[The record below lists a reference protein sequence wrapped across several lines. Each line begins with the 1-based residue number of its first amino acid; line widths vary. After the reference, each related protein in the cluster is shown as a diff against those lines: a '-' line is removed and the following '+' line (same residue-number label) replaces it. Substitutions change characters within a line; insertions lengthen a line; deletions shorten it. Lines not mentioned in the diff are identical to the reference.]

1 MILSSLLLI
10 IPKVKK
16 WSFKSF
22 LCFFTGLVFG
32 LFISFSDPLIENENL
47 IFIFFCG
54 IISISGMTLPGLSGS
69 FLLLIL
75 GNYNLLLVDSVN
87 VLFYSIINILKLN
100 FDFLNINENIEM
112 LKILFV
118 FVIGC
123 VFGIIA
129 FSKLLGHLLRNF
141 YNNTMVLDYRFCFRT
156 IPVIWLWKK
165 IIFLTDNNGNPLI
178 NEIGKNE
185 IKNYLYFL
193 PEFNSFF
200 QSLQFIIYFNWFY
213 YYSNIRILW
222 KKKIKVYGLVGRD
235 IDYSFSKD
243 YFNEKFKRDKII
255 NSCYKNFDLKEINQF
270 KNLIEQNDI
279 IGLNVTIPYKKSIIK
294 FLDKIDETAK
304 KINAVNTL
312 IFDKKKGI
320 VGYNTDYYGFKKSLI
335 ETLKKPEN
343 AFILGSGGASSAV
356 EYVLNEIKI
365 PYKVVSR
372 NPVSNQIHYKELSK
386 NLIKNHTLIINTTPL
401 GTYPNISKYPNIPYT
416 LLNKTNYLFDLI
428 YNPSTTKFLELG
440 LKKRSKNSKWLQ
452 NANLSS

>member
-1 MILSSLLLI
+1 M
-10 IPKVKK
+10 
-16 WSFKSF
+16 
-22 LCFFTGLVFG
+22 
-32 LFISFSDPLIENENL
+32 EE
-47 IFIFFCG
+47 
-54 IISISGMTLPGLSGS
+54 
-69 FLLLIL
+69 
-75 GNYNLLLVDSVN
+75 
-87 VLFYSIINILKLN
+87 
-100 FDFLNINENIEM
+100 
-112 LKILFV
+112 
-118 FVIGC
+118 
-123 VFGIIA
+123 
-129 FSKLLGHLLRNF
+129 
-141 YNNTMVLDYRFCFRT
+141 
-156 IPVIWLWKK
+156 
-165 IIFLTDNNGNPLI
+165 
-178 NEIGKNE
+178 
-185 IKNYLYFL
+185 
-193 PEFNSFF
+193 
-200 QSLQFIIYFNWFY
+200 
-213 YYSNIRILW
+213 
-222 KKKIKVYGLVGRD
+222 KIKVYGLIGRD

-335 ETLKKPEN
+335 ETLKKKPEN

-440 LKKRSKNSKWLQ
+440 LKNGAKIQ
-452 NANLSS
+452 NGYKMLIYQAEKSWELWNNI